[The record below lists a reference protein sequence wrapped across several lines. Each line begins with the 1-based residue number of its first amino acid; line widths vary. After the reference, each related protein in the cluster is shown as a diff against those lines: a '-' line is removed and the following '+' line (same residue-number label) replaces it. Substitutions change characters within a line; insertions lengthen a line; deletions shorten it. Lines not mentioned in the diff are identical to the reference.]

1 MTEKDFLNMIRDEQ
15 IKLETKKEN
24 LEEDIKFYNAINSK
38 ANNLS
43 IQQQLKQCQYE
54 LTIVTRE
61 IEILSDFLYLPYY
74 EEIQVMSDAA
84 ICERKNTEINKL
96 SVRINELK
104 EAQAKLNKT
113 LEQLKAQYH
122 NASVD
127 YGKIIEEKGKK
138 YVEELQESDPSSKDY
153 EGAISE
159 LSDYRES
166 IRSMSLDE
174 YRILLH
180 TKQEEEYGLSAKLEK
195 LMNSPK
201 VDAIVSPVASDLEK
215 AHQLA
220 KLLEEYKNYYEK
232 EMNVCRKMELCR
244 NLPAFLEEKLY
255 NRYYYRQE
263 DNMVF
268 DTEWLLSCVQV
279 FEEKYF
285 NPEKNRFDEHYTNE
299 KLSGLVGIDLRVGT
313 NDDDDEVSIDEDFL
327 KLHEHIIGTD
337 YVKKLLDLVK
347 ERDKLNNN
355 IFTTFIKSKRIKELN
370 ANIKDQ
376 KRDLYGSIMGW
387 YENLEK
393 DVLGISQGIFFTN
406 QKELKSSLKR
416 CQQEIK
422 QAKDAIAAI
431 KEQINWTKSE
441 MDEERARYK
450 AKKQE
455 IAQQIASLSGIPVS
469 TDEVEEYYLM
479 SSTEENLKYIAN
491 VAAFNYMRDLVE
503 KVRHE
508 AQKHAQEETT
518 RLETNAASQLSE
530 DNSYSSNSNGE
541 TPVVLK
547 KLPTS
552 HPL

>member
-15 IKLETKKEN
+15 IKLEPKKEN

-113 LEQLKAQYH
+113 LEQLKTQYH

-220 KLLEEYKNYYEK
+220 KLLEKYKNYYEK

-255 NRYYYRQE
+255 HRDYYRQE

-313 NDDDDEVSIDEDFL
+313 NDDDEVSIDEDFL

-337 YVKKLLDLVK
+337 YVKELLDLVK